1 MKQFV
6 LTLLSAAFVAGSA
19 VAQVA
24 TTPKALSGLKSTLP
38 ATRMSQRAGMATP
51 SAKIGLANAT
61 GRMHVMA
68 DDETVTRNPKE
79 LSYQV
84 TGNEINSY
92 MGIGSTGLSL
102 STLQK
107 AGITGIGYAAAF
119 PAIVTDRFAGNKV
132 GLINFVAWMGKYTD
146 AKVFVGT
153 MANDQGDINVLWS
166 APVTIKTPNPVK
178 QNGKTVYQPQTTS
191 VVCDYVI
198 PDTLKSELFIGW
210 VAGGTAYD
218 SNDPFASQEGKP
230 LGMIY
235 YPDFTNTGYG
245 AFMMGLTGNDD
256 VFAVTMTNG
265 GNYYYNAPIWVQTT
279 GKGGLKTND
288 AAILAIDDARN
299 FAGKKGEATV
309 QLMSLGTDSISSIE
323 YTVENGGATK
333 TYTKNFAGEYGLQYM
348 TATQLALPM
357 DMPATAGRSEAKFT
371 ITKVNGVAD
380 DYTAKTEN
388 EGPLPV
394 IALPA
399 ETYKR
404 IPVVEELT
412 STACGWCPYGI
423 AEFNRLADSIDAK
436 KIVKV
441 AIHGPYNGDADPL
454 TCSDYSAFFSNFSSS
469 LPTVLLNRQIRLHPA
484 EGLLQACRYMNSLPC
499 EASLTVKGNNGLAG
513 PNVSTTVKFNIDV
526 PANQYALAYVLTE
539 DGVSGVNQVNN
550 FAAVK
555 YMYTY
560 QGQAGYKSY
569 IEAWKKDPYLWALA
583 SATFNP
589 KTATS
594 KFDMNHVARA
604 FTEAGENEAGEN
616 EAGILPALK
625 AGEEW
630 TNSYNLKWPK
640 NLTPAVN
647 KGNCSV
653 AVYLVDAS
661 TGKIVTGCQTKLG
674 ETNTVDETMTGINDV
689 TVANNAADAQISTV
703 DGAFVVKAHNAT
715 ARVFDAQGRLV
726 SSATVDGE
734 VSLPTFGTG
743 LFIIRVDQAG
753 RSTTQKALF

>member
-38 ATRMSQRAGMATP
+38 ATRMGQRAGLATP
-51 SAKIGLANAT
+51 SAKFGLAKAT
-61 GRMHVMA
+61 GRMHIMA
-68 DDETVTRNPKE
+68 DSQTVTRNPKE

-84 TGNEINSY
+84 AGNEINSY

-119 PAIVTDRFAGNKV
+119 PAIVTDRFAGNAV

-166 APVTIKTPNPVK
+166 APVTVKTPTPVK
-178 QNGKTVYQPQTTS
+178 QNGKTVYQPQATS

-245 AFMMGLTGNDD
+245 AFMMGSSGNDD

-265 GNYYYNAPIWVQTT
+265 EGYYYNAPIWVQTT
-279 GKGGLKTND
+279 GQGGLKTND
-288 AAILAIDDARN
+288 AAILAIDDARS
-299 FAGKKGEATV
+299 FADKNGEATV

-333 TYTKNFAGEYGLQYM
+333 TYTKSFAGEYGLQYM
-348 TATQLALPM
+348 TTTQLALPM
-357 DMPATAGRSEAKFT
+357 DMPATAGRTDAKFT

-380 DYTAKTEN
+380 EYTAKTEN
-388 EGPLPV
+388 EGTLPI

-399 ETYKR
+399 EAYKR

-412 STACGWCPYGI
+412 STACGWCPLGI
-423 AEFNRLADSIDAK
+423 AEFNRLADSTDAK

-441 AIHGPYNGDADPL
+441 AVHGPFNRENDPL
-454 TCSDYSAFFSNFSSS
+454 TCSDYSAFFNNFSSS
-469 LPTVLLNRQIRLHPA
+469 LPSVLLNRQIKLAP
-484 EGLLQACRYMNSLPC
+484 ENMLQACRYMNSLPC

-513 PNVSTTVKFNIDV
+513 PNISTTVKFNIDV

-539 DGVSGVNQVNN
+539 DGVSGIDQVNN

-560 QGQAGYKSY
+560 QGQTGYKSY

-583 SATFNP
+583 SATINT
-589 KTATS
+589 KTGTS
-594 KFDMNHVARA
+594 KFEMNHVARA
-604 FTEAGENEAGEN
+604 FTEAGEN

-647 KGNCSV
+647 KGKCSV
-653 AVYLVDAS
+653 AVYLIDAS

-674 ETNTVDETMTGINDV
+674 ESNTVDETMTGINDV
-689 TVANNAADAQISTV
+689 VVANNAADAQISTV

-734 VSLPTFGTG
+734 VSLPTFGNG

>member
-51 SAKIGLANAT
+51 LAKIGMANAT

-102 STLQK
+102 SDLK
-107 AGITGIGYAAAF
+107 NVANITGIGYAAAF

-153 MANDQGDINVLWS
+153 MANDLGDINVLWS
-166 APVTIKTPNPVK
+166 APVTVKTPNPVK
-178 QNGKTVYQPQTTS
+178 QNGKTVYQPQVTS

-218 SNDPFASQEGKP
+218 SNDPYAKQDGKP
-230 LGMIY
+230 LAMIY

-245 AFMMGLTGNDD
+245 AFMMGSKGNDD

-299 FAGKKGEATV
+299 FAGKNGEATV

-454 TCSDYSAFFSNFSSS
+454 TCSDYSAFFSNFSTS

-499 EASLTVKGNNGLAG
+499 EASLSVKGNNGLAG
-513 PNVSTTVKFNIDV
+513 PNISTTVKFNIDV

-560 QGQAGYKSY
+560 QGQTGYKSY

-604 FTEAGENEAGEN
+604 FTEAGEN

-689 TVANNAADAQISTV
+689 TVANTAADAQISTV

>member
-119 PAIVTDRFAGNKV
+119 PAIVTDRFAGNAV

-166 APVTIKTPNPVK
+166 APVTVKTPTPVK
-178 QNGKTVYQPQTTS
+178 QNGKTVYQPQATS

-245 AFMMGLTGNDD
+245 AFMMGSSGNDD
-256 VFAVTMTNG
+256 VFAVTMMSG
-265 GNYYYNAPIWVQTT
+265 QNYYYNAPIWVQTT

-288 AAILAIDDARN
+288 AAILAIDDARS
-299 FAGKKGEATV
+299 FAGKKGEATL

-323 YTVENGGATK
+323 YTVENGGSTK
-333 TYTKNFAGEYGLQYM
+333 TYTKSFAGEYGLQYM
-348 TATQLALPM
+348 TTTQLALPM
-357 DMPATAGRSEAKFT
+357 DMPATAGRTDAKFT

-380 DYTAKTEN
+380 EYTAKTEN
-388 EGPLPV
+388 EGTLPV

-399 ETYKR
+399 EAYKR

-412 STACGWCPYGI
+412 STACGWCPLGI
-423 AEFNRLADSIDAK
+423 AEFNRLADSTDAK

-441 AIHGPYNGDADPL
+441 AVHGPFNRENDPL
-454 TCSDYSAFFSNFSSS
+454 TCSDYSAFFNNFSSS
-469 LPTVLLNRQIRLHPA
+469 LPSVLLNRQIKLAP
-484 EGLLQACRYMNSLPC
+484 ENMLQACRYMNSLPC

-513 PNVSTTVKFNIDV
+513 PNISTTVKFNIDV

-539 DGVSGVNQVNN
+539 DGVSGIDQVNN

-560 QGQAGYKSY
+560 QGQTGYKSY

-583 SATFNP
+583 SATINT
-589 KTATS
+589 KTGTS
-594 KFDMNHVARA
+594 KFEMNHVARA
-604 FTEAGENEAGEN
+604 FTEAGEN

-647 KGNCSV
+647 KGKCSV
-653 AVYLVDAS
+653 AVYLIDAS

-689 TVANNAADAQISTV
+689 AVANNAADAQISTV

-734 VSLPTFGTG
+734 VSLPTFGNG

>member
-51 SAKIGLANAT
+51 SAKIGMANAT

-68 DDETVTRNPKE
+68 DNETVTRNPKE

-84 TGNEINSY
+84 AGNEINSY

-102 STLQK
+102 PNLQK
-107 AGITGIGYAAAF
+107 AGISGIGYAAAF
-119 PAIVTDRFAGNKV
+119 PTIVTDRFAGNKV
-132 GLINFVAWMGKYTD
+132 DSIKFVAWMGKYTD

-166 APVTIKTPNPVK
+166 APVTVKTPNPVK
-178 QNGKTVYQPQTTS
+178 QNGKTVYQPQVTS
-191 VVCDYVI
+191 VACDYVI

-218 SNDPFASQEGKP
+218 SNDPFASQKGKP

-245 AFMMGLTGNDD
+245 AFMMGSTGKD
-256 VFAVTMTNG
+256 VFAVTMMNG
-265 GNYYYNAPIWVQTT
+265 EDYYYNAPILVQTT

-288 AAILAIDDARN
+288 AAILSIDDARN

-323 YTVENGGATK
+323 YTVENGGTTK
-333 TYTKNFAGEYGLQYM
+333 TYTKSFAGEYGLQYM

-357 DMPATAGRSEAKFT
+357 DMPATAGRSNVKFT

-380 DYTAKTEN
+380 EYTAKTEN

-412 STACGWCPYGI
+412 STACAWCPYGI

-441 AIHGPYNGDADPL
+441 AIHGPYGGDKDPL
-454 TCSDYSAFFSNFSSS
+454 TCSDYSTFFSNFSST
-469 LPTVLLNRQIRLHPA
+469 LPSVLLNRQIKLHPA

-499 EASLTVKGNNGLAG
+499 EASLSVKGNNGLAG
-513 PNVSTTVKFNIDV
+513 PNISTTVKFNIDV

-539 DGVSGVNQVNN
+539 DGVSGIDQANN
-550 FAAVK
+550 FAAIK
-555 YMYTY
+555 YLYTY
-560 QGQAGYKSY
+560 QGRTDLQSY
-569 IEAWKKDPYLWALA
+569 IDAWKKDPYLWTLA
-583 SATFNP
+583 SVTINT
-589 KTATS
+589 KTGTS

-604 FTEAGENEAGEN
+604 FTEAGEN

-630 TNSYNLKWPK
+630 TNSYNLKWPN

-653 AVYLVDAS
+653 AVYLVDVS

>member
-84 TGNEINSY
+84 AGNEINSY

-102 STLQK
+102 STLQQ

-166 APVTIKTPNPVK
+166 APVTVKTPTPVK
-178 QNGKTVYQPQTTS
+178 QNGKTVYQPQATS

-218 SNDPFASQEGKP
+218 SNDPYAKQDGKP
-230 LGMIY
+230 LAMIY

-245 AFMMGLTGNDD
+245 AFMMCSTGNDD

-299 FAGKKGEATV
+299 FAGKNGEATV

-323 YTVENGGATK
+323 YTVE
-333 TYTKNFAGEYGLQYM
+333 M
-348 TATQLALPM
+348 VALPRHIQR
-357 DMPATAGRSEAKFT
+357 T
-371 ITKVNGVAD
+371 
-380 DYTAKTEN
+380 
-388 EGPLPV
+388 LPV
-394 IALPA
+394 
-399 ETYKR
+399 
-404 IPVVEELT
+404 
-412 STACGWCPYGI
+412 SMAC
-423 AEFNRLADSIDAK
+423 SI
-436 KIVKV
+436 
-441 AIHGPYNGDADPL
+441 
-454 TCSDYSAFFSNFSSS
+454 
-469 LPTVLLNRQIRLHPA
+469 
-484 EGLLQACRYMNSLPC
+484 
-499 EASLTVKGNNGLAG
+499 
-513 PNVSTTVKFNIDV
+513 
-526 PANQYALAYVLTE
+526 
-539 DGVSGVNQVNN
+539 
-550 FAAVK
+550 
-555 YMYTY
+555 
-560 QGQAGYKSY
+560 
-569 IEAWKKDPYLWALA
+569 
-583 SATFNP
+583 
-589 KTATS
+589 
-594 KFDMNHVARA
+594 
-604 FTEAGENEAGEN
+604 
-616 EAGILPALK
+616 
-625 AGEEW
+625 
-630 TNSYNLKWPK
+630 
-640 NLTPAVN
+640 
-647 KGNCSV
+647 
-653 AVYLVDAS
+653 
-661 TGKIVTGCQTKLG
+661 
-674 ETNTVDETMTGINDV
+674 
-689 TVANNAADAQISTV
+689 
-703 DGAFVVKAHNAT
+703 
-715 ARVFDAQGRLV
+715 
-726 SSATVDGE
+726 
-734 VSLPTFGTG
+734 
-743 LFIIRVDQAG
+743 
-753 RSTTQKALF
+753 

>member
-119 PAIVTDRFAGNKV
+119 PAIVTDRFAGNAV

-166 APVTIKTPNPVK
+166 APVTVKTPTPVK
-178 QNGKTVYQPQTTS
+178 QNGKTVYQPQATS

-218 SNDPFASQEGKP
+218 SNDPFVSQEGKP

-245 AFMMGLTGNDD
+245 AFMMGSTGNDD
-256 VFAVTMTNG
+256 VFAVTMMSG
-265 GNYYYNAPIWVQTT
+265 QNYYYNAPIWVQTT

-288 AAILAIDDARN
+288 AAILAIDDARS
-299 FAGKKGEATV
+299 FAGKKGEATL

-323 YTVENGGATK
+323 YTVENGGSTK
-333 TYTKNFAGEYGLQYM
+333 TYTKSFAGEYGLQYM
-348 TATQLALPM
+348 TTTQLDLPM
-357 DMPATAGRSEAKFT
+357 DMPATAGRTDAKFT

-380 DYTAKTEN
+380 EYTAKTEN
-388 EGPLPV
+388 EGTLPV

-399 ETYKR
+399 EAYKR

-412 STACGWCPYGI
+412 STACGWCPLGI
-423 AEFNRLADSIDAK
+423 AEFNRLADSTDAK

-441 AIHGPYNGDADPL
+441 AVHGPFNRENDPL
-454 TCSDYSAFFSNFSSS
+454 TCSDYSAFFNNFSSS
-469 LPTVLLNRQIRLHPA
+469 LPSVLLNRQIKLAP
-484 EGLLQACRYMNSLPC
+484 ENMLQACRYMNSLPC

-513 PNVSTTVKFNIDV
+513 PNISTTVKFNIDV

-539 DGVSGVNQVNN
+539 DGVSGIDQVNN

-560 QGQAGYKSY
+560 QGQTGYKSY

-583 SATFNP
+583 SATINT
-589 KTATS
+589 KTGTS
-594 KFDMNHVARA
+594 KFEMNHVARA
-604 FTEAGENEAGEN
+604 FTEAGEN

-647 KGNCSV
+647 KGKCSV
-653 AVYLVDAS
+653 AVYLIDAS

-674 ETNTVDETMTGINDV
+674 ESNTVDETMTGINDV
-689 TVANNAADAQISTV
+689 TVANNAADAQISTI

-734 VSLPTFGTG
+734 VSLPTFGNG

>member
-68 DDETVTRNPKE
+68 DDETVTRSPKE

-119 PAIVTDRFAGNKV
+119 PAIVTDRFVGNKV

-166 APVTIKTPNPVK
+166 APVTVKTPTPVK

-218 SNDPFASQEGKP
+218 SNDPFASQDGKP

-245 AFMMGLTGNDD
+245 AFMMGSTGNDD

-299 FAGKKGEATV
+299 FAGKNGEATV

-323 YTVENGGATK
+323 YTVENGGSTK

-357 DMPATAGRSEAKFT
+357 DMPATAARSEAKFT

-454 TCSDYSAFFSNFSSS
+454 TCSDYSAFFSNFSTS
-469 LPTVLLNRQIRLHPA
+469 LPT
-484 EGLLQACRYMNSLPC
+484 
-499 EASLTVKGNNGLAG
+499 
-513 PNVSTTVKFNIDV
+513 
-526 PANQYALAYVLTE
+526 
-539 DGVSGVNQVNN
+539 
-550 FAAVK
+550 
-555 YMYTY
+555 
-560 QGQAGYKSY
+560 
-569 IEAWKKDPYLWALA
+569 
-583 SATFNP
+583 
-589 KTATS
+589 
-594 KFDMNHVARA
+594 
-604 FTEAGENEAGEN
+604 
-616 EAGILPALK
+616 
-625 AGEEW
+625 
-630 TNSYNLKWPK
+630 
-640 NLTPAVN
+640 
-647 KGNCSV
+647 
-653 AVYLVDAS
+653 
-661 TGKIVTGCQTKLG
+661 
-674 ETNTVDETMTGINDV
+674 
-689 TVANNAADAQISTV
+689 
-703 DGAFVVKAHNAT
+703 
-715 ARVFDAQGRLV
+715 
-726 SSATVDGE
+726 
-734 VSLPTFGTG
+734 
-743 LFIIRVDQAG
+743 
-753 RSTTQKALF
+753 

>member
-51 SAKIGLANAT
+51 SAEFSLAKAT
-61 GRMHVMA
+61 GRMHIMA
-68 DDETVTRNPKE
+68 DSQTVTRNPKE

-84 TGNEINSY
+84 AGNEINSY

-153 MANDQGDINVLWS
+153 MANSNGDINVLWS
-166 APVTIKTPNPVK
+166 APVTVKTPTPVK
-178 QNGKTVYQPQTTS
+178 QNGKTVYQPQATS

-218 SNDPFASQEGKP
+218 SNDPFASQDGKP

-245 AFMMGLTGNDD
+245 AFMMGSSGNDD

-357 DMPATAGRSEAKFT
+357 DMPATAARSEAKFT

-441 AIHGPYNGDADPL
+441 AIHGPYNGDNDPL

-484 EGLLQACRYMNSLPC
+484 EGLLQACRYINSLPC

-513 PNVSTTVKFNIDV
+513 PNISTTVKFNIDV

-560 QGQAGYKSY
+560 QGQTGYKSY

-589 KTATS
+589 KTGTS
-594 KFDMNHVARA
+594 KFNMNHVARA
-604 FTEAGENEAGEN
+604 FTEAGEN

>member
-51 SAKIGLANAT
+51 SAEFSLAKAT
-61 GRMHVMA
+61 GRMHIMA
-68 DDETVTRNPKE
+68 DSQTVTRNPKE

-153 MANDQGDINVLWS
+153 MANSNGDINVLWS
-166 APVTIKTPNPVK
+166 APVTVKTPTPVK
-178 QNGKTVYQPQTTS
+178 QNGKTVYQPQATS

-218 SNDPFASQEGKP
+218 SNDPFASQDGKP

-245 AFMMGLTGNDD
+245 AFMMGSSGNDD

-333 TYTKNFAGEYGLQYM
+333 TYTKNFAGE
-348 TATQLALPM
+348 
-357 DMPATAGRSEAKFT
+357 
-371 ITKVNGVAD
+371 
-380 DYTAKTEN
+380 
-388 EGPLPV
+388 
-394 IALPA
+394 
-399 ETYKR
+399 
-404 IPVVEELT
+404 
-412 STACGWCPYGI
+412 AC
-423 AEFNRLADSIDAK
+423 SI
-436 KIVKV
+436 
-441 AIHGPYNGDADPL
+441 
-454 TCSDYSAFFSNFSSS
+454 
-469 LPTVLLNRQIRLHPA
+469 
-484 EGLLQACRYMNSLPC
+484 
-499 EASLTVKGNNGLAG
+499 
-513 PNVSTTVKFNIDV
+513 
-526 PANQYALAYVLTE
+526 
-539 DGVSGVNQVNN
+539 
-550 FAAVK
+550 
-555 YMYTY
+555 
-560 QGQAGYKSY
+560 
-569 IEAWKKDPYLWALA
+569 
-583 SATFNP
+583 
-589 KTATS
+589 
-594 KFDMNHVARA
+594 
-604 FTEAGENEAGEN
+604 
-616 EAGILPALK
+616 
-625 AGEEW
+625 
-630 TNSYNLKWPK
+630 
-640 NLTPAVN
+640 
-647 KGNCSV
+647 
-653 AVYLVDAS
+653 
-661 TGKIVTGCQTKLG
+661 
-674 ETNTVDETMTGINDV
+674 
-689 TVANNAADAQISTV
+689 
-703 DGAFVVKAHNAT
+703 
-715 ARVFDAQGRLV
+715 
-726 SSATVDGE
+726 
-734 VSLPTFGTG
+734 
-743 LFIIRVDQAG
+743 
-753 RSTTQKALF
+753 

>member
-51 SAKIGLANAT
+51 SAEFSLAKAT
-61 GRMHVMA
+61 GRMHIMA
-68 DDETVTRNPKE
+68 DSQTVTRNPKE

-166 APVTIKTPNPVK
+166 APVTVKTPTPVK
-178 QNGKTVYQPQTTS
+178 QNGKTVYQPQATS

-218 SNDPFASQEGKP
+218 SNDPFASQDGKP

-245 AFMMGLTGNDD
+245 AFMMGSTGNDD

-323 YTVENGGATK
+323 YTVESGGSTK

-348 TATQLALPM
+348 SATQLDLPM
-357 DMPATAGRSEAKFT
+357 DMPATAGRSDAKFT

-380 DYTAKTEN
+380 EYTAKTEN
-388 EGPLPV
+388 EGTLPV

-399 ETYKR
+399 EAYKR

-412 STACGWCPYGI
+412 STACGWCPLGI
-423 AEFNRLADSIDAK
+423 AEFNRLADSTDAK

-441 AIHGPYNGDADPL
+441 AVHGPFNRENDPL
-454 TCSDYSAFFSNFSSS
+454 TCSDYSAFFNNFSSS
-469 LPTVLLNRQIRLHPA
+469 LPSVLLNRQIKLAP
-484 EGLLQACRYMNSLPC
+484 ENMLQACRYMNSLPC

-513 PNVSTTVKFNIDV
+513 PNISTTVKFNIDV

-539 DGVSGVNQVNN
+539 DGVSGVDQVNN

-560 QGQAGYKSY
+560 QGQTGYKSY

-583 SATFNP
+583 SATINT
-589 KTATS
+589 KTGTS
-594 KFDMNHVARA
+594 KFNMNHVARA
-604 FTEAGENEAGEN
+604 FTEAGEN

>member
-84 TGNEINSY
+84 NGNEINSY

-119 PAIVTDRFAGNKV
+119 PAIVTDRFAGNAV

-166 APVTIKTPNPVK
+166 APVTVKTPTPVK
-178 QNGKTVYQPQTTS
+178 QNGKTVYQPQATS

-245 AFMMGLTGNDD
+245 AFMMGSTGNDD
-256 VFAVTMTNG
+256 VFAVTMMSG
-265 GNYYYNAPIWVQTT
+265 QNYYYNAPIWVQTT

-288 AAILAIDDARN
+288 AAILAIDDARS

-323 YTVENGGATK
+323 YTVENGGSTK
-333 TYTKNFAGEYGLQYM
+333 TYTKSFAGEYGLQYM
-348 TATQLALPM
+348 SATQLDLPM
-357 DMPATAGRSEAKFT
+357 DMPATAGRSDAKFT

-380 DYTAKTEN
+380 EYTAKTEN
-388 EGPLPV
+388 EGTLPV

-399 ETYKR
+399 EAYKR

-412 STACGWCPYGI
+412 STACGWCPLGI
-423 AEFNRLADSIDAK
+423 AEFNRLADSTDAK

-441 AIHGPYNGDADPL
+441 AVHGPFNRENDPL
-454 TCSDYSAFFSNFSSS
+454 TCSDYSAFFNNFSSS
-469 LPTVLLNRQIRLHPA
+469 LPSVLLNRQIKLAP
-484 EGLLQACRYMNSLPC
+484 ENMLQACRYMNSLPC

-513 PNVSTTVKFNIDV
+513 PNISTTVKFNIDV

-539 DGVSGVNQVNN
+539 DGVSGIDQVNN

-560 QGQAGYKSY
+560 QGQTGYKSY

-583 SATFNP
+583 SATINT
-589 KTATS
+589 KTGTS
-594 KFDMNHVARA
+594 KFEMNHVARA
-604 FTEAGENEAGEN
+604 FTEAGEN

-647 KGNCSV
+647 KGKCSV
-653 AVYLVDAS
+653 AVYLIDAS

-674 ETNTVDETMTGINDV
+674 ESNTVDETMTGINDV

-734 VSLPTFGTG
+734 VSLPTFGNG

>member
-79 LSYQV
+79 LSYRV
-84 TGNEINSY
+84 AGNEINSY

-102 STLQK
+102 STLQQ
-107 AGITGIGYAAAF
+107 AGISGIGYAAAF

-166 APVTIKTPNPVK
+166 APVTVKTPTPVK
-178 QNGKTVYQPQTTS
+178 QNGKTEYQPQATS

-218 SNDPFASQEGKP
+218 SNDPFVSQNGKP
-230 LGMIY
+230 LGIYY

-245 AFMMGLTGNDD
+245 AFMMGSTGNDD
-256 VFAVTMTNG
+256 VFAVTMTND

-299 FAGKKGEATV
+299 FASKKGEATV

-357 DMPATAGRSEAKFT
+357 DMPATAGRSDAKFT

-380 DYTAKTEN
+380 EYTAKTEN

-399 ETYKR
+399 EAYKR

-412 STACGWCPYGI
+412 STACGWCPLGI
-423 AEFNRLADSIDAK
+423 AEFNRLADSTDAK
-436 KIVKV
+436 KVVKV
-441 AIHGPYNGDADPL
+441 AVHGPFNRENDPL
-454 TCSDYSAFFSNFSSS
+454 TCSDYSAFFNNFSSS
-469 LPTVLLNRQIRLHPA
+469 LPSVLLNRQIMLAP
-484 EGLLQACRYMNSLPC
+484 ENMLQACRYMNSLPC

-513 PNVSTTVKFNIDV
+513 PNISTTVKFNIDV

-539 DGVSGVNQVNN
+539 DGVSGVNQANN
-550 FAAVK
+550 FAAMK
-555 YMYTY
+555 YLYTY
-560 QGQAGYKSY
+560 QGRKDYKSY

-589 KTATS
+589 KTGTS

-604 FTEAGENEAGEN
+604 FTEAGEN

>member
-84 TGNEINSY
+84 TGNEINGY

-153 MANDQGDINVLWS
+153 MANSNGDINVLWS
-166 APVTIKTPNPVK
+166 APVTVKTPTPVK

-210 VAGGTAYD
+210 VAGGTVYD
-218 SNDPFASQEGKP
+218 SNDPFASKDGKP

-245 AFMMGLTGNDD
+245 AFMMGSSGNDD
-256 VFAVTMTNG
+256 VFAVTMMSG
-265 GNYYYNAPIWVQTT
+265 QNYYYNAPIWVQTT
-279 GKGGLKTND
+279 GKGGLNTND
-288 AAILAIDDARN
+288 AAILAIDDARS
-299 FAGKKGEATV
+299 FAGKKGEATL

-323 YTVENGGATK
+323 YTVENGGSTK

-348 TATQLALPM
+348 SATQLDLPM
-357 DMPATAGRSEAKFT
+357 DMPATAGRSDAKFT

-380 DYTAKTEN
+380 EYTAKTEN
-388 EGPLPV
+388 EGTLPV

-399 ETYKR
+399 EAYKR

-412 STACGWCPYGI
+412 STACGWCPLGI
-423 AEFNRLADSIDAK
+423 AEFNRLADSTDAK

-441 AIHGPYNGDADPL
+441 AVHGPFNRENDPL
-454 TCSDYSAFFSNFSSS
+454 TCSDYSAFFNNFSSS
-469 LPTVLLNRQIRLHPA
+469 LPSVLLNRQIKLAP
-484 EGLLQACRYMNSLPC
+484 ENMLQACRYMNSLPC

-513 PNVSTTVKFNIDV
+513 PNISTTVKFNIDV

-539 DGVSGVNQVNN
+539 DGVSGVDQVNN
-550 FAAVK
+550 FAAIK

-560 QGQAGYKSY
+560 QGQTGYKSY

-583 SATFNP
+583 SATINT
-589 KTATS
+589 KTGTS
-594 KFDMNHVARA
+594 KFNMNHVARA
-604 FTEAGENEAGEN
+604 FTEAGEN

-689 TVANNAADAQISTV
+689 TVANTAADAQISTV

-734 VSLPTFGTG
+734 VSLPTFGNG